1 MNELMNK
8 LEKTVSEVSNHF
20 RIEYDPEYETIV
32 VKTFDNSELLNDL
45 AEKFDKMSEYQGNL
59 SLAPEVDVNYKEL
72 VLFPATMYL
81 EDLDEGRYYIT
92 N

>member
-45 AEKFDKMSEYQGNL
+45 MKK
-59 SLAPEVDVNYKEL
+59 
-72 VLFPATMYL
+72 
-81 EDLDEGRYYIT
+81 YYADCKQ
-92 N
+92 NF